1 MTIDIFIS
9 TLMNVLLLMSLA
21 LVYSVYSMRTNV
33 SHIIRKVTMGLAVTA
48 IGIIVM
54 LYPYE
59 SIPGVFFDGRSMVIL
74 TSAMY
79 LGFIPTLIG
88 GLSMIL
94 YRISEGGVGLA
105 PGILEIIIPA
115 ILGLIWRYKRLKAP
129 KVKIED
135 ITILEQYGVVFTG
148 QLIALSIGFLFP
160 KLIPTEVIFS
170 VAFPMLAIYP
180 FGGLAVSM
188 FMLLQRR
195 IYFSG
200 ELTAENKK
208 KYEAY
213 FNNSSIAMFIYSTK
227 TKKFISANTVAENLY
242 GYTKEELCKM
252 GIANLNPLLESE
264 IDKLVKLAME
274 NKKSFFKAKHMKK
287 NGEIIDV
294 ETRTN
299 TIDIDNETCLF
310 LSIIDVT
317 DRVISETKYQNVN
330 IRLKSTLAN
339 ITEGIV
345 ITDNYGTIELMNK
358 SAQEIIGLK
367 KPVLNVAIG
376 STIRI
381 HIDKKNVT
389 FDSIFNEVLTTNK
402 PVTMSSNAIII
413 KNDNNDKRQIGFTL
427 SPITFE
433 DNITRG
439 TILIFRDITL
449 DQERVDKIQF
459 ISQHDHLTGLYNRYF
474 LEEEMKRLDTPRQ
487 LPFSVI
493 LGDVNGLKLVNDAFG
508 HQEGDTLLNEISSI
522 LKKSTRSE
530 DILGRW
536 GGDEFLILLPQT
548 TYNNALK
555 VVERIN
561 DLSKKSHYEVI
572 TPSISI
578 GLATKT
584 NQKETL
590 KDTIQDAEKAM
601 YAIKTEIG
609 PVMRKAL
616 YQKLISK
623 FEEIDPYYKEHSK
636 RSADLITEFAKYIG
650 KTDKEVKLLRKI
662 AINHDIGKI
671 SLDESLI
678 TKKRTL
684 TDIEQKRLQIHPEI
698 GYRILNALPELAD
711 ISKYVLHHH
720 EHYDGTGY
728 PEGLKGE
735 DIPFYSRMLSIV
747 EAFDSMTNSNTYDH
761 KMTKREALIE
771 LKVTAGTI
779 FDPELVKSFTKMIED
794 KQKQD

>member
-9 TLMNVLLLMSLA
+9 ILMNVLLLMSLA

-33 SHIIRKVTMGLAVTA
+33 SNLIRKVTMGLAVTA

-105 PGILEIIIPA
+105 PGILEIVIPA

-129 KVKIED
+129 KVNIED

-213 FNNSSIAMFIYSTK
+213 FNNSSIAMFIYSPK

-242 GYTKEELCKM
+242 GYTKEELYKM

-264 IDKLVKLAME
+264 IDKLVNLAME

-339 ITEGIV
+339 ITEGII
-345 ITDNYGTIELMNK
+345 ITDNYGTIEMMNK
-358 SAQEIIGLK
+358 SAQQIIGLN

-381 HIDKKNVT
+381 HIDKKDVT
-389 FDSIFNEVLTTNK
+389 FDSIFNDVLTTNK

-449 DQERVDKIQF
+449 DKERVEKIQF

-487 LPFSVI
+487 LPFSII

-548 TYNNALK
+548 TYKNALK

-623 FEEIDPYYKEHSK
+623 FEEIDPYYIEHSK

-698 GYRILNALPELAD
+698 GYRILNSLPELAD

-735 DIPFYSRMLSIV
+735 DIPFYSRILSVV
-747 EAFDSMTNSNTYDH
+747 EAFDSMTNSNTYDQ

-771 LKVTAGTI
+771 LRVTAGTI
-779 FDPELVKSFTKMIED
+779 FDPELVKSFTKMIEN
-794 KQKQD
+794 KEKQD